1 MKKHY
6 TGHLSREAATATLRL
21 CGGVPLQKPKPAEL
35 RSYDCLRLHEGK
47 NLPHLP
53 AVLIVLN
60 LASNLGIIHAAR
72 PGRTKLERVVRASTR
87 TLLDREM
94 F

>member
-6 TGHLSREAATATLRL
+6 TSLLSREAATATPRL
-21 CGGVPLQKPKPAEL
+21 CGGVAPQKPKPAEL

-47 NLPHLP
+47 NMPHLP
-53 AVLIVLN
+53 PVLIVLN
-60 LASNLGIIHAAR
+60 LASNLSIVHVAR
-72 PGRTKLERVVRASTR
+72 PGRTQLERVVRASTR
-87 TLLDREM
+87 TLLDRGT